1 MTYDPINFS
10 RAPEGLP
17 AVIAGE
23 YRHLAGESCS
33 LTAAR
38 LTGQPR
44 LSSDSAEEFIAG
56 MLSPSTELTPMLMH
70 AGGVAQSP
78 SSDM

>member
-1 MTYDPINFS
+1 M
-10 RAPEGLP
+10 
-17 AVIAGE
+17 IAGE
-23 YRHLAGESCS
+23 YRHLARESCS
-33 LTAAR
+33 LKAAR

-44 LSSDSAEEFIAG
+44 LSSDSAEGFIAG
-56 MLSPSTELTPMLMH
+56 MLSPNTELTPMLMH

>member
-1 MTYDPINFS
+1 M
-10 RAPEGLP
+10 
-17 AVIAGE
+17 IAGE
-23 YRHLAGESCS
+23 YIHSARKFCS

-38 LTGQPR
+38 LTRQPL
-44 LSSDSAEEFIAG
+44 LSSDSAKDFIAG

-70 AGGVAQSP
+70 ARGVARSS

>member
-1 MTYDPINFS
+1 M
-10 RAPEGLP
+10 
-17 AVIAGE
+17 IAGE
-23 YRHLAGESCS
+23 HRNLAKECCP
-33 LTAAR
+33 LKAAR
-38 LTGQPR
+38 LMGQPR
-44 LSSDSAEEFIAG
+44 LSSDSAEEFVAG